1 MHGPSIYGNQRTQRI
16 ASASSSHM
24 GASAAGSAAAMSG
37 SAAVSRK
44 TIYGSAGL
52 SGLGKSGFNN
62 STPSLGSTATGFS
75 SGVSEHLTIGRKGPP
90 PPENPSA
97 NNNQHRDYSFAIA
110 GGISKSTSNGSTG
123 SANAHGVS
131 NIACNNNANSG
142 NNDAGT
148 ASNATNFN
156 AKSARSSAG
165 ASVPIAKE
173 GYLSKKT
180 DINPSTSLASALSR
194 GWKVYRVVLK
204 GAKLF
209 FYKPPSESELRAM
222 FPEEIAAAT
231 NETAGGYVRASFSAS
246 GYEDGGYTNSSGF
259 PMSPGEVDS
268 SSRAMLFEPGVHD
281 GEITVPLSE
290 RYVFGE
296 CFTEVD
302 LRSLK
307 FKRYVSV
314 LIFDDTIVVLKRRW
328 VRQGI
333 ASSFFGAVS
342 NKMRFGKGSRTKAHQ
357 VPDNSSLVSAEL
369 GIKGKGYFT
378 KWKYHSQYPL
388 TNVEAIEAAS
398 SRFSVAHAPGMLG
411 HIGRESQAGSSRVSL
426 YSIGNSSVSSVM
438 TRTSTV
444 SKDYSG
450 ALSSGLVPGFQIFVG
465 GKERVARMF
474 VATTSDAKNNWLS
487 RFTAAKASY
496 ARKLRQRPRENSTGA
511 RRYNGAA
518 ESARRPTT
526 SSAVRDTSGDN
537 ALGDE
542 KPKTAKDTRAR
553 LYWGIQRHP
562 ELVVSAEKDPENDEY
577 YSEESQPAASTSD
590 SVTTATAAAA
600 AAAATVVVVGG
611 SKSALVHEMVFCT
624 TRNLADE
631 KKTEN
636 GRLDAKKQNRAK
648 LGDTVAADSYG
659 RQFVAVYRLFMDDVE
674 FLREFQRY
682 SELVTPE
689 LENHSALVGNLCD
702 VIALLAHHYEKTYTD
717 EHIELLRTIV
727 EKTITLDSGISKSAL
742 ESVQAAI
749 DRMVPIVI
757 EDKHAETSEDPDGKK
772 ILTVEA
778 GNDTVLIKSP
788 APTRMFSYE
797 IVSPPVMPS
806 TSDSTSVAS
815 KPATDDPLR
824 ARSRTHHGEPDPTV
838 PQISS
843 VPELVRVEIT
853 GLSPSLL
860 LRIPPAEFA
869 HQLYLFHKGKLAG
882 FDPKAVNLYVSLPD
896 TGARHGIGM
905 DVQQTP
911 PSLLTVGTAGAA
923 LDAEGTS
930 ATLSK
935 QTGSNVHSHGAGAIG
950 TVSATSGV
958 FSTDSS
964 GDGDSAE
971 KLFDMQRQLMVFT
984 HSEPHFLTRLVH
996 HQLLIDL
1003 PLNRPARRSALL
1015 QHWVR
1020 IGEECRTIGDAVS
1033 WAAIAMAVTMTPIA
1047 RLRET
1052 WHGVSLMWKDII
1064 VSQWVPLLIKHGI
1077 YEMGADLSKDVK
1089 TSRPLIIKPHA
1100 LQKGSK
1106 SGFFSSAEA
1115 SGYSYAPIPY
1125 YGSVRLS
1132 IERQGRKRRRAY
1144 EPVLSTL
1151 GGGDSGDRVLFAHHG
1166 YMYTAAEEV
1175 IKGISDNIVER
1186 ARNSGIRSRAS
1197 SVSLATKFQRA
1208 SGTCSSRASTEN
1220 LRRDSI
1226 QGAIDSSLLEHP
1238 YLQSYLSTLAAN
1250 PLKIGE
1256 ELVESNDT
1264 EYDLRYL
1271 LSISLQCEPSASD
1284 QYRQHI
1290 LQGADDSKEDIGMS
1304 LRQAPGSILPL
1315 VCPETVPST
1324 NILQWI
1330 TPAPR
1335 TPVAQAPASLP
1346 PSRAS
1351 NVSGRAGTFSHAS
1364 SSPAGGFHHS
1374 DGPSARPSTSS
1385 RMSTQ
1390 TRSGV
1395 DQQLAPG
1402 ANSSGAPQGH
1412 GSEMRHANDSDDT
1425 KGQAGDGT
1433 PDQQTLRHKRSRSFP
1448 ANVVGGIHPDGA
1460 ADGSGNSAQGAG
1472 SANSNR
1478 TSTGR
1483 VEQQMN
1489 DAAQSNAYF
1498 AGSTVYAA
1506 NGDLSLRVLR
1516 VQYMHARE
1524 QSPSSSESSQSL
1536 RFVVEVQGGTL
1547 ATLFDILINGI
1558 EHLSAGITT
1567 DKGVRI
1573 QLPSG
1578 AMPLLLFNRDVF
1590 QRIFMASFRHFCFGL
1605 DVIDAMRRTLTAI
1618 KSATWED
1625 STRAKFGTLLD
1636 LCENWLGNHFSDFL
1650 DSTTLRDSMAEFLNS
1665 LRSSLR
1671 KAGPRGSDANHQDT
1685 LVWKELCD
1693 RADMVCS
1700 DLVMQLL
1707 EPSGYTPLD
1716 MVLEKRAKYARNRE
1730 RSANSSHLQLD
1741 VSTSSPVSL
1750 LSASTPDVILVS
1762 LNRLAQTHFARC
1774 SFNDW
1779 LVTFCLLEVQTHV
1792 PLPWY
1797 PKRRVGHVPAEDNL
1811 VVSDI
1816 YQILE
1821 QTHRA
1826 FSSEQTGD
1834 IAGTGSNTGAAA
1846 GISLSASSVETSLV
1860 RTLPQSIQSVLEL
1873 HRAIRGWVIRQ
1884 ITDSAFILTQRVA
1897 QIQKFLTIIKLCR
1910 KDSHLSSSRV
1920 FGSLLN
1926 SYMREAGMIPDRQP
1940 SYRTNSVKRHGL
1952 PSSNPSV
1959 AGETG
1964 KRGKRRGGGQSQ
1976 VKYVPSFIER
1986 AIASALV
1993 SPESRQ
1999 FARAWN
2005 EVALENHTKLDT
2017 LEAVLRGAR
2026 DWEAFAPLPTTP
2038 TKPTAKSSSE
2048 NAGGAADIV
2057 NTATEAE
2064 TSEASSTS
2072 KSKNGER
2079 PSSMTLQ
2086 SPRSNP
2092 AADDIDISEDSMV
2105 RADCFV
2111 PCLGWLLE
2119 NMVSLCYDTSDT
2131 LVDDSRLINLAK
2143 RHRVYIM
2150 LCICEQ
2156 LGTRCQEA
2164 FALPTDIRIGMD
2176 QLSSWVLQ
2184 TPLQTDELKAASQR
2198 EATLIPD
2205 DMPLSASPMPDQM
2218 VSSPTGT
2225 GPSNNSG
2232 GTHSDGSSA
2241 AGGLSGSGAG
2251 DRAFSFSMPSS
2262 HTSGFIRGGDTLPSM
2277 RHMHGAGAGG
2287 FAKRS
2292 IANLRSTSGGG
2303 AISGHASS
2311 FNSHG
2316 GYGTISGASGGGG
2329 NMGNSSSNS
2338 NSSTGSGGM
2347 PVFGSPPAPIPRSLS
2362 IADGPS
2368 SGLSGSGGPSGMG
2381 IVTQGGLVSYYRP
2394 FARLVTDEIEK
2405 VRQEIRERERLEREL
2420 RDREQVIER
2429 QRNERTKMLK
2439 RQLKEQQQRRAKNE
2453 PLLKMANLMN
2463 KVHSSARDSSMDPG
2477 GQGAKVSV
2485 SIYGG
2490 VPVLQNQTQDS
2501 NRMSSSSGTMRPRGP
2516 ALPNAKPANVINLI
2530 NSTITVEHGYTKRD
2544 FVFRI
2549 VTEEGGQY
2557 LLQAPDVE
2565 QMEDWLTA
2573 MRDAATEAAARRLT
2587 LFVEEAKRRNNA
2599 DGANSGGSA
2608 AYHGGG
2614 DMDSPSVSQQQQH
2627 QNQQQSQHMPGRL
2640 PGSDTTRSRFTAFL
2654 GGSASAFGG
2663 FGLSSSQTP
2672 PVPTRGAMPTIGQQS
2687 QSKDPAAAH
2696 VEPKSFGVDLAK
2708 LMPDPKVV
2716 PTIVE
2721 KCLTEIELRGLEE
2734 IGIYR
2739 VSGAAADVSRLRQMF
2754 NSDPESID
2762 LSHSDFHDINVVSGV
2777 MKQFLR
2783 ELPEP
2788 LMTYGLYDGFINAAS
2803 IDDYDE
2809 RLWAIKDLVQALPA
2823 ANYAV
2828 LKRLVE
2834 HLERVTDYEEV
2845 NHMYGTNLA
2854 LVFGPSL
2861 LRPPPG
2867 SSSFALAMSNLGH
2880 AQSVIKNLILQYH
2893 WIFNVEE
2900 EAEPIDDGELE
2911 SASAAE
2917 DGSSTN
2923 LKKEKEQQQEK
2934 EEQQPGDADK
2944 TSEHSDDDKVLE
2956 SLVGASGA
2964 KASAKSKKRE
2974 SVAVSPLSAAAQAD
2988 MDQLAVAVN
2997 KLSV

>member
-1 MHGPSIYGNQRTQRI
+1 MLTGSTTSLGLGTTDAGGKHGSSIYGTARTQRI
-16 ASASSSHM
+16 GSASSSHKS
-24 GASAAGSAAAMSG
+24 ASTAAAAAAMSG
-37 SAAVSRK
+37 TGITSRK

-52 SGLGKSGFNN
+52 SGISKSGFNN
-62 STPSLGSTATGFS
+62 STPSLGSSATGYS
-75 SGVSEHLTIGRKGPP
+75 TGPSEHHTVGRKGPP
-90 PPENPSA
+90 PPENHSA
-97 NNNQHRDYSFAIA
+97 NSSNQNRDYSFAIA
-110 GGISKSTSNGSTG
+110 GNVNKSTSNGSSN
-123 SANAHGVS
+123 SASAHGIGVS
-131 NIACNNNANSG
+131 NSANSSSSS
-142 NNDAGT
+142 AV
-148 ASNATNFN
+148 APSSVVYN

-165 ASVPIAKE
+165 AAVPIAKE

-231 NETAGGYVRASFSAS
+231 NETAGGYVRASFSAAAA
-246 GYEDGGYTNSSGF
+246 YEDGGYTNSSGF

-268 SSRAMLFEPGVHD
+268 GSRAILFEPGVQD
-281 GEITVPLSE
+281 GEITAPLCE

-342 NKMRFGKGSRTKAHQ
+342 NKMRFGKGSRSKVHQ
-357 VPDNSSLVSAEL
+357 PTDNSSLVSAEL

-388 TNVEAIEAAS
+388 TNIEAIEAAS

-411 HIGRESQAGSSRVSL
+411 HIGRESQAGSSRASL
-426 YSIGNSSVSSVM
+426 YSIGNSSVSSIM

-518 ESARRPTT
+518 ETACRPTT
-526 SSAVRDTSGDN
+526 SSAAKDAGAEAAAN
-537 ALGDE
+537 DE
-542 KPKTAKDTRAR
+542 KPKTAKDMRAR
-553 LYWGIQRHP
+553 LYWGTQRHP
-562 ELVVSAEKDPENDEY
+562 ELVVATETDPTNEDDSGKDH
-577 YSEESQPAASTSD
+577 ST
-590 SVTTATAAAA
+590 VA
-600 AAAATVVVVGG
+600 VVVGG

-624 TRNLADE
+624 TLGFGSE
-631 KKTEN
+631 KEKN
-636 GRLDAKKQNRAK
+636 SKPSSP
-648 LGDTVAADSYG
+648 AASSAYG
-659 RQFVAVYRLFMDDVE
+659 RQFVAIYRLFMDDSE
-674 FLREFQRY
+674 FIREFQRY

-689 LENHSALVGNLCD
+689 LENYNALVVNLCEI
-702 VIALLAHHYEKTYTD
+702 VTALAAHYEKTYID
-717 EHIELLRTIV
+717 DHIETLRSIV
-727 EKTITLDSGISKSAL
+727 EKSISSNSSNIDRAAL
-742 ESVQAAI
+742 ALVQAAI
-749 DRMVPIVI
+749 DRMVPVVV
-757 EDKHAETSEDPDGKK
+757 EEKHAEYPDDPAGKR
-772 ILTVEA
+772 IQTIET

-788 APTRMFSYE
+788 ASSKMFSYE

-806 TSDSTSVAS
+806 TSDSTSIVS
-815 KPATDDPLR
+815 KPAGDEPLR

-838 PQISS
+838 PQIPS

-860 LRIPPAEFA
+860 LRIPPTEFA
-869 HQLYLFHKGKLAG
+869 HQLYLFHKSKLAG
-882 FDPKAVNLYVSLPD
+882 FDPKAVNFYVSLP
-896 TGARHGIGM
+896 GASTPQSVGVDIR
-905 DVQQTP
+905 QAP
-911 PSLLTVGTAGAA
+911 PSLLTVGAAASAEGPHAVSTNQGSTNAPSIGAA
-923 LDAEGTS
+923 AGGT
-930 ATLSK
+930 
-935 QTGSNVHSHGAGAIG
+935 I
-950 TVSATSGV
+950 SATSGA
-958 FSTDSS
+958 FTADSS
-964 GDGDSAE
+964 TGDNHSAE

-984 HSEPHFLTRLVH
+984 QSEPHFLTRLVH

-1020 IGEECRTIGDAVS
+1020 IGEECRAIGDAVS
-1033 WAAIAMAVTMTPIA
+1033 WTAIAMAVTMAPIA

-1064 VSQWVPLLIKHGI
+1064 VTQWVPLLVKHGVYDI
-1077 YEMGADLSKDVK
+1077 GTVLSKEAK
-1089 TSRPLIIKPHA
+1089 RSRPLIIKPQTS
-1100 LQKGSK
+1100 QKGSK
-1106 SGFFSSAEA
+1106 SGFFVSAES

-1132 IERQGRKRRRAY
+1132 IERQGLMRKRIY
-1144 EPVLSTL
+1144 EPILSAS
-1151 GGGDSGDRVLFAHHG
+1151 GASDSGDKLLFAHHG

-1175 IKGISDNIVER
+1175 IKGISDTMVER
-1186 ARNSGIRSRAS
+1186 ARTSGIRSRAS
-1197 SVSLATKFQRA
+1197 SVSLATKFQRV

-1220 LRRDSI
+1220 LRKDSL
-1226 QGAIDSSLLEHP
+1226 QSAIDSSLLEHP
-1238 YLQSYLSTLAAN
+1238 HLQSYLSTLAAN
-1250 PLKIGE
+1250 PLKIGD
-1256 ELVESNDT
+1256 ELVESDVT

-1271 LSISLQCEPSASD
+1271 LSISLQCEPSVSD

-1290 LQGADDSKEDIGMS
+1290 QDGDDNKEETGGMSHSS

-1335 TPVAQAPASLP
+1335 TPVAQAPSSLP
-1346 PSRAS
+1346 PNRAS
-1351 NVSGRAGTFSHAS
+1351 NVSGRAGTFSH
-1364 SSPAGGFHHS
+1364 SSPSPAPGHYQP
-1374 DGPSARPSTSS
+1374 DGASARPSTSS
-1385 RMSTQ
+1385 RMTMQ
-1390 TRSGV
+1390 ARGGV
-1395 DQQLAPG
+1395 DQQPAMGLGNSDASLARTSGEKQSSESNG
-1402 ANSSGAPQGH
+1402 AAAATDNA
-1412 GSEMRHANDSDDT
+1412 DS
-1425 KGQAGDGT
+1425 Q
-1433 PDQQTLRHKRSRSFP
+1433 PLRHKRSRSFP
-1448 ANVVGGIHPDGA
+1448 ANVVNGIHGDEA
-1460 ADGSGNSAQGAG
+1460 ISGVGKNTQANG
-1472 SANSNR
+1472 SANAS
-1478 TSTGR
+1478 STAVGR

-1489 DAAQSNAYF
+1489 DAAHSNAYF
-1498 AGSTVYAA
+1498 AGSTIYAS

-1516 VQYMHARE
+1516 VQYVHGRE
-1524 QSPSSSESSQSL
+1524 SSSSSDTPQPL

-1547 ATLFDILINGI
+1547 ATLFDLLINGI

-1573 QLPSG
+1573 QLPNG

-1590 QRIFMASFRHFCFGL
+1590 QRIFMASFRHFCIGL
-1605 DVIDAMRRTLTAI
+1605 DAIDTMRRTL
-1618 KSATWED
+1618 ATIESD
-1625 STRAKFGTLLD
+1625 SWDHSTQSMFGTLLD

-1650 DSTTLRDSMAEFLNS
+1650 DSTSLRDAMAGFLLTLRASV
-1665 LRSSLR
+1665 R
-1671 KAGPRGSDANHQDT
+1671 KAGSADTDTNHQDT
-1685 LVWKELCD
+1685 LSWKEQCE
-1693 RADMVCS
+1693 RADMLCS
-1700 DLVMQLL
+1700 DLVTQLL
-1707 EPSGYTPLD
+1707 EPAGYTPLD
-1716 MVLEKRAKYARNRE
+1716 MILEKRAKYARNRE
-1730 RSANSSHLQLD
+1730 RRISSACSQLD
-1741 VSTSSPVSL
+1741 MEGKSPVSL
-1750 LSASTPDVILVS
+1750 LSVSTPDAILVS

-1797 PKRRVGHVPAEDNL
+1797 PKRRVGHVPSEDDL

-1816 YQILE
+1816 YQILQ

-1826 FSSEQTGD
+1826 FGGEQSRD
-1834 IAGTGSNTGAAA
+1834 IPGAGSGAGVSA
-1846 GISLSASSVETSLV
+1846 GISFSASSVETSLV
-1860 RTLPQSIQSVLEL
+1860 RTLPQSIQSMLEL
-1873 HRAIRGWVIRQ
+1873 HRTIRGWVVRQ
-1884 ITDSAFILTQRVA
+1884 IADPAFSLSQRVA
-1897 QIQKFLTIIKLCR
+1897 QIQKFLTIVKLCR

-1940 SYRTNSVKRHGL
+1940 SYRTNSVKRYGV
-1952 PSSNPSV
+1952 PGSNSRI
-1959 AGETG
+1959 AGEPG
-1964 KRGKRRGGGQSQ
+1964 KRGKRRGGSQAQ
-1976 VKYVPSFIER
+1976 VKYVPSFVER

-1999 FARAWN
+1999 FVRAWN
-2005 EVALENHTKLDT
+2005 EVATENHTKLDT

-2026 DWEAFAPLPTTP
+2026 DWEAFAPSPTTP
-2038 TKPTAKSSSE
+2038 TTPAAKSSSE
-2048 NAGGAADIV
+2048 TPEGPADSIISKTV
-2057 NTATEAE
+2057 EATE
-2064 TSEASSTS
+2064 TSS
-2072 KSKNGER
+2072 KGKAGNVEKPNPVS
-2079 PSSMTLQ
+2079 LQ
-2086 SPRSNP
+2086 RSHSNP
-2092 AADDIDISEDSMV
+2092 VAEDIDISEDSMT

-2119 NMVSLCYDTSDT
+2119 NMVSLCYDTPDT

-2143 RHRVYIM
+2143 RHRVFIM

-2164 FALPTDIRIGMD
+2164 FALHTDIRIDMD
-2176 QLSSWVLQ
+2176 QLSKWVSQ
-2184 TPLQTDELKAASQR
+2184 TPLQADELKTASQR
-2198 EATLIPD
+2198 EAASVAD
-2205 DMPLSASPMPDQM
+2205 DISVAAPSGAEQMMP
-2218 VSSPTGT
+2218 SSPTGIR
-2225 GPSNNSG
+2225 PSG
-2232 GTHSDGSSA
+2232 GSSLYAGSSPA
-2241 AGGLSGSGAG
+2241 TGSGGGGSSGSSSSSSSSGAIAG
-2251 DRAFSFSMPSS
+2251 DRAFSFSLPSS
-2262 HTSGFIRGGDTLPSM
+2262 HTPGFVRAGDTLPSM
-2277 RHMHGAGAGG
+2277 RNLPGNGGGG

-2292 IANLRSTSGGG
+2292 IANLRSSSNSGAV
-2303 AISGHASS
+2303 AIPGSS
-2311 FNSHG
+2311 FIATG
-2316 GYGTISGASGGGG
+2316 GYGTVSGASGPG
-2329 NMGNSSSNS
+2329 SSNS
-2338 NSSTGSGGM
+2338 GTGGM
-2347 PVFGSPPAPIPRSLS
+2347 PVFGSPPAPIPRSLTL
-2362 IADGPS
+2362 ADGPNNSLS
-2368 SGLSGSGGPSGMG
+2368 SSGGPPGVG
-2381 IVTQGGLVSYYRP
+2381 IATHGGIITYFRP
-2394 FARLVTDEIEK
+2394 FGRLVTDEIEK
-2405 VRQEIRERERLEREL
+2405 VRQEIRERDRLEREL
-2420 RDREQVIER
+2420 RDREQAIER
-2429 QRNERTKMLK
+2429 QRNERTKILK

-2463 KVHSSARDSSMDPG
+2463 KVNSSTRDSSTMDIG
-2477 GQGAKVSV
+2477 SQSAKASA
-2485 SIYGG
+2485 STYGG
-2490 VPVLQNQTQDS
+2490 VSGLQTQDQDT

-2530 NSTITVEHGYTKRD
+2530 NSTIAVEHGYTKRD

-2565 QMEDWLTA
+2565 QMEDWLGA

-2599 DGANSGGSA
+2599 DGANSGGSS
-2608 AYHGGG
+2608 AYPGGS
-2614 DMDSPSVSQQQQH
+2614 DMDSSSMQQQQQQQQQQQH
-2627 QNQQQSQHMPGRL
+2627 IHGRL

-2663 FGLSSSQTP
+2663 FSLSSSQTP
-2672 PVPTRGAMPTIGQQS
+2672 PVPSRGAIPAIGQQA
-2687 QSKDPAAAH
+2687 QSKNPVAQG
-2696 VEPKSFGVDLAK
+2696 EPKSFGVDLAK
-2708 LMPDPKVV
+2708 LMPDPKVL
-2716 PTIVE
+2716 PPIVE

-2734 IGIYR
+2734 VGIYR
-2739 VSGAAADVSRLRQMF
+2739 VSGAAADVSRLRLLF
-2754 NSDPESID
+2754 NTDPDSID
-2762 LSHSDFHDINVVSGV
+2762 LSHGDFQDINVVSGV

-2788 LMTYGLYDGFINAAS
+2788 LMTYNLYDGFINAAS

-2809 RLWAIKDLVQALPA
+2809 RLWAIKDLVHALPA
-2823 ANYAV
+2823 ANYTV
-2828 LKRLVE
+2828 LKRLGE

-2900 EAEPIDDGELE
+2900 EAEPIDDGELD
-2911 SASAAE
+2911 SSAAAP
-2917 DGSSTN
+2917 DGGSTETPKPEELQQTHATESLPDSSNSVTTSKGAAGDSSTN
-2923 LKKEKEQQQEK
+2923 
-2934 EEQQPGDADK
+2934 
-2944 TSEHSDDDKVLE
+2944 
-2956 SLVGASGA
+2956 
-2964 KASAKSKKRE
+2964 KANPKSKKRE
-2974 SVAVSPLSAAAQAD
+2974 SVAVSPLSPAAQAD
-2988 MDQLAVAVN
+2988 MDQLTVAVN